1 MKRQLFA
8 FLFTIPVLIFS
19 CQKETQDI
27 IGDNTIQAKNLTNV
41 SYGSSQQQ
49 QMDVYLPKNRTVD
62 STKSL
67 VLIHGGA
74 WATGDKADFGSF
86 IDSLKQRLPG
96 YALFNINYRL
106 SAPPANVFPTQEED
120 VKAAL
125 NFINDKR
132 NEYLVSD
139 NVVLLGVSAGG
150 HLALLHA
157 YKNTSPFQIKAV
169 IDFFGPTDLVDLY
182 NNPGTIP
189 DYLIAQVIGTT
200 PTANPGLYQSSSPI
214 NFVSNARPTIILQG
228 TADPLVNY
236 ISQSRALR
244 DQLEA
249 AGKPVQYVEYEGL
262 GHGDDWSDADFTDA
276 FNKIQ
281 GFLETYNP

>member
-1 MKRQLFA
+1 MKKHLVLVIFIVP
-8 FLFTIPVLIFS
+8 FLILS
-19 CQKETQDI
+19 CQKENSDLPV
-27 IGDNTIQAKNLTNV
+27 DNTVQAKNVNNV
-41 SYGSSQQQ
+41 AYSSDPQQK
-49 QMDVYLPKNRTVD
+49 MDVYLPKNRTVTT
-62 STKSL
+62 TKSL

-86 IDSLKQRLPG
+86 VDSIKMRLPE

-106 SAPPANVFPTQEED
+106 SAFPNNVFPTQEED
-120 VKAAL
+120 VKTAL

-132 NEYLVSD
+132 SEYLISN

-157 YKNTSPFQIKAV
+157 YKNSTPFQIKAV

-182 NNPGTIP
+182 NNPGSIP

-200 PTANPGLYQSSSPI
+200 PAANPALYQSSSPI
-214 NFVSNARPTIILQG
+214 NFVSNACPTIILQG

-236 ISQSRALR
+236 VSQSKALR
-244 DQLEA
+244 DQLQS
-249 AGKPVQYVEYEGL
+249 AGKPVQYVEYEGR
-262 GHGDDWSDADFTDA
+262 GHGDDWTDADFTDA

-281 GFLETYNP
+281 VFLTTYNP

>member
-1 MKRQLFA
+1 MKRQLLA
-8 FLFTIPVLIFS
+8 FLFAIPVLIFS

-27 IGDNTIQAKNLTNV
+27 IGDNTIQAKSLTNV

-157 YKNTSPFQIKAV
+157 YKNTSPFEIKAV

-214 NFVSNARPTIILQG
+214 NFVSNACPTIILQG
-228 TADPLVNY
+228 TTDPLVNY

-262 GHGDDWSDADFTDA
+262 GHGDDWSDADFTTA

-281 GFLETYNP
+281 GFLHTYNP

>member
-1 MKRQLFA
+1 MKRKNLLA
-8 FLFTIPVLIFS
+8 FLFLIPVLIFS
-19 CQKETQDI
+19 CQKETADVP
-27 IGDNTIQAKNLTNV
+27 GDNTVQAKNISNV
-41 SYGSSQQQ
+41 SYGNDQQQ
-49 QMDVYLPKNRTVD
+49 KMDVYLPKNRTTA
-62 STKSL
+62 STKSM

-86 IDSLKQRLPG
+86 IDSLKQRLPE

-106 SAPPANVFPTQEED
+106 SAFPANVFPSQEED
-120 VKAAL
+120 VKAAI

-157 YKNTSPFQIKAV
+157 YKNSTPFQIKAV
-169 IDFFGPTDLVDLY
+169 IDLFGPTDLVDLY

-189 DYLIAQVIGTT
+189 DYLIAQVIGST
-200 PTANPGLYQSSSPI
+200 PQDNPALYQSSSPI
-214 NFVSNARPTIILQG
+214 NFVSNACPTIILQG

-249 AGKPVQYVEYEGL
+249 AGKAVQYVEYEGL
-262 GHGDDWSDADFTDA
+262 GHGDWNAAFYTDA
-276 FNKIQ
+276 FNKM
-281 GFLETYNP
+281 GSFLQLYNP